1 MLRLINCLEIAR
13 FSLADYFFSLDSD
26 ALLADPNTISALVDK
41 EMQVVSPL
49 LTSIGLYTNF
59 WAGMTETF
67 YYRRTDEYKQ
77 ILNRKRVGCFEVPMV
92 HTAVLIDLRH
102 TETDLL
108 TYLPDNIPNYPG
120 PEDDIIVFALSA
132 TLNTIPLNICNDLNY
147 GTLSLPLEEG
157 QTLSH
162 DFEILRYTL
171 SEVTARNLPIIPT
184 SFPDDV
190 LLHSPESNKM
200 GFDEIFM
207 INLKRR
213 VDRYERMA

>member
-1 MLRLINCLEIAR
+1 MAR

-26 ALLADPNTISALVDK
+26 ALLADPNTISSLVEK
-41 EMQVVSPL
+41 EMVVVAPL

-59 WAGMTETF
+59 WAGMTDTF
-67 YYRRTDEYKQ
+67 YYRRTEEYKQ
-77 ILNRKRVGCFEVPMV
+77 ILNRKRVGCFDVPMV
-92 HTAVLIDLRH
+92 HTAVLVDLRQ
-102 TETDLL
+102 TESDLL
-108 TYLPDNIPNYPG
+108 THLPDNIPNYPG

-132 TLNTIPLNICNDLNY
+132 TLNSIPLHICNDQNY
-147 GTLSLPLEEG
+147 GSLSLPLEEG
-157 QTLSH
+157 QTLRD

-171 SEVTARNLPIIPT
+171 SEVTTRNLPIMPT

-190 LLHSPESNKM
+190 LLNIPELSKM

-213 VDRYERMA
+213 VDRYERMT

>member
-1 MLRLINCLEIAR
+1 MAR

-26 ALLADPNTISALVDK
+26 ALLADPNTIRSLVEKD
-41 EMQVVSPL
+41 MPVVSPL
-49 LTSIGLYTNF
+49 LTSIGLYANF
-59 WAGMTETF
+59 WAGMTDTF

-77 ILNRKRVGCFEVPMV
+77 ILNRKRVGCFNVPMV
-92 HTAVLIDLRH
+92 HTAVLIDLRN
-102 TETDLL
+102 TESDLL

-132 TLNTIPLNICNDLNY
+132 SLSSIPLHICNDLNY
-147 GTLSLPLEEG
+147 GSLSLPLEEG

-171 SEVTARNLPIIPT
+171 SELTARNLPIIPT
-184 SFPDDV
+184 SFPDHV
-190 LLHSPESNKM
+190 LLNAPESNKM

-213 VDRYERMA
+213 VDRYERMT

>member
-1 MLRLINCLEIAR
+1 MAR
-13 FSLADYFFSLDSD
+13 FSFADYLFSLDSD
-26 ALLADPNTISALVDK
+26 ALLADPNTISSLVEK
-41 EMQVVSPL
+41 EMKLVSPL

-77 ILNRKRVGCFEVPMV
+77 ILNRKKVGCFNVPMV
-92 HTAVLIDLRH
+92 HTAVMIDLQD
-102 TETDLL
+102 TESDLL
-108 TYLPDNIPNYPG
+108 TYLPDNIPDYPG

-132 TLNTIPLNICNDLNY
+132 SLNSIPLHICNDLNY
-147 GTLSLPLEEG
+147 GSLSLPLEEG

-162 DFEILRYTL
+162 DLEILRYTL
-171 SEVTARNLPIIPT
+171 SEVTARNLPIIPA
-184 SFPDDV
+184 SFPDDT
-190 LLHSPESNKM
+190 LLHTPDSNKM

-213 VDRYERMA
+213 VDRYERMT